1 MARGNHLS
9 GLDMTT
15 RRKTSSRAFEDM
27 KAGKGE
33 TAKTTNPV
41 TQEKK
46 VERVAAGSR
55 EKKVTAEEPY
65 FKPRLTVRERKTSRV
80 NTGVSIA
87 DE

>member
-27 KAGKGE
+27 KAGTSE

-46 VERVAAGSR
+46 IERVGASSR
-55 EKKVTAEEPY
+55 EKKATKEEPY
-65 FKPRLTVRERKTSRV
+65 FKPRLTVRERKISRV
-80 NTGVSIA
+80 KTGVSIA